1 MNSRCMLF
9 VLCSGVWRRAS
20 SFVALLISCIVLLLA
35 SRAQAALPTPGPKPA
50 QQCINVYDKD
60 LEIGDQH
67 FAVITISAG
76 VPNCQLRKAY
86 RMFPVLGDNG
96 QPLNENEWL
105 RSVYAANQGKSPA
118 VRRGCVPT
126 INHQPPEDA
135 TEEEKKICA
144 DGVVNYFG
152 IESQGGRVYIHIP
165 TTRMYTYFEQQALA
179 ASKAC
184 SVLGR
189 IPNPTDQ
196 VKKALEDCAKSQ
208 VKGEN
213 QKPILPLIEN
223 KTQELTED
231 ISVFQ
236 DLLVT
241 ARFQMASF
249 KIQVTHLKYDL
260 QATLTSRRFF
270 ANSFTLSTACLGLTL
285 IGGASLVRK
294 NRRLKKQAKEQAAE
308 LAEAQAVATTAVETA
323 QVSSARAEQANGEL
337 EALKLK
343 QGLDT
348 ADAGALEPAIAKLRK
363 ALADKQ
369 SELDAQ
375 VMLSAKNLADELAA
389 KEKSYMEISH
399 RHHEAMADARHKHA
413 EAIAELRA
421 ALTKCE
427 QELHTAQAAP
437 PTTEKHPPPTATTPP
452 TTETRAPA
460 VNCPAA
466 QPSYRKNTLDF
477 QPPSAEQVET
487 AVLRKGMLRIIDSR
501 SANESKV
508 LEGVEAE
515 VLVAR
520 AVELVRQDQTSIA
533 VSSRAGFEISALDEL
548 DTLELS
554 SYALSIF
561 KEAEQRLL
569 SKGERLEIF
578 LQATDDLRAAWRF
591 LKSTRLVL
599 SQTLDMLVGDRS
611 KDFFLDDAVV
621 LAQILGI
628 SQGPLPAKEVR
639 SGIKDT
645 MVPPN
650 KIPAPGGS

>member
-9 VLCSGVWRRAS
+9 ILCSSVWRRAS
-20 SFVALLISCIVLLLA
+20 TFVALLISSIVLLLA
-35 SRAQAALPTPGPKPA
+35 SRAQAALPMPGPKPV

-126 INHQPPEDA
+126 FNHQPPEDA

-213 QKPILPLIEN
+213 QKPILPPVEAD
-223 KTQELTED
+223 KSEEPTED
-231 ISVFQ
+231 ATTLRSF
-236 DLLVT
+236 LVT
-241 ARFQMASF
+241 AKLQVASL

-260 QATLTSRRFF
+260 QAALISRRFF
-270 ANSFTLSTACLGLTL
+270 ANSFTLSTVCLGLTL

-294 NRRLKKQAKEQAAE
+294 NRRLKKQVKEQAAE
-308 LAEAQAVATTAVETA
+308 LTEAQAVASTAVETA
-323 QVSSARAEQANGEL
+323 QVSAARAEQANSEL
-337 EALKLK
+337 ETLRMK

-348 ADAGALEPAIAKLRK
+348 ADAGALEPVIAKLRK
-363 ALADKQ
+363 DLADKQ
-369 SELDAQ
+369 GELTAQ
-375 VMLSAKNLADELAA
+375 ITLSAKNLADELAA
-389 KEKSYMEISH
+389 KEKSYMEISR
-399 RHHEAMADARHKHA
+399 RHHEEKDRARQEFEKT
-413 EAIAELRA
+413 IAEL
-421 ALTKCE
+421 
-427 QELHTAQAAP
+427 
-437 PTTEKHPPPTATTPP
+437 
-452 TTETRAPA
+452 
-460 VNCPAA
+460 
-466 QPSYRKNTLDF
+466 
-477 QPPSAEQVET
+477 
-487 AVLRKGMLRIIDSR
+487 
-501 SANESKV
+501 
-508 LEGVEAE
+508 
-515 VLVAR
+515 
-520 AVELVRQDQTSIA
+520 
-533 VSSRAGFEISALDEL
+533 
-548 DTLELS
+548 
-554 SYALSIF
+554 
-561 KEAEQRLL
+561 
-569 SKGERLEIF
+569 
-578 LQATDDLRAAWRF
+578 
-591 LKSTRLVL
+591 
-599 SQTLDMLVGDRS
+599 
-611 KDFFLDDAVV
+611 
-621 LAQILGI
+621 
-628 SQGPLPAKEVR
+628 
-639 SGIKDT
+639 
-645 MVPPN
+645 
-650 KIPAPGGS
+650 